1 MIWVYALVVAL
12 ASVQLSAFATTIYL
26 HRGLTH
32 RALVLH
38 PAVAFLMRLQL
49 WLATGIVPR
58 EWIAIHRKH
67 HRYPDQEGDPHSPRL
82 KGLAKI
88 LFGNLYYY
96 AREARNRET
105 LERFAPD
112 IGKDWLDRRVFS
124 RGGLGLLV
132 GLVIFMALLGPLA
145 GGLAFAV
152 QAVVYVFLSAVING
166 AGHALGHQPFENTAT
181 NLQSVAW
188 LTAGEGLHNNHHE
201 FPTSARFSLR
211 PGEFDPAWP
220 VIRLLAAVRLARP
233 LHVAPTASTDS
244 QRAPQ

>member
-1 MIWVYALVVAL
+1 MIWFYSLVAAVV
-12 ASVQLSAFATTIYL
+12 SVQLSTFATTIYL
-26 HRGLTH
+26 HRGLAH
-32 RALVLH
+32 RALALH
-38 PAVAFLMRLQL
+38 PAVAFLMRLHL

-88 LFGNLYYY
+88 LLGNIYYY

-112 IGKDWLDRRVFS
+112 IGNDWLDRRLFG
-124 RGGLGLLV
+124 RGGPGLLLGLA
-132 GLVIFMALLGPLA
+132 IFMLLLGPLA
-145 GGLAFAV
+145 GGLAFVV
-152 QAVVYVFLSAVING
+152 QAAGYVFLSAVING
-166 AGHALGHQPFENTAT
+166 AGHAVGHQPFENTAT

-211 PGEFDPAWP
+211 RGEFDPAWP
-220 VIRLLAAVRLARP
+220 VIRLLATLRLARP
-233 LHVAPTASTDS
+233 LHVAP
-244 QRAPQ
+244 PQHN